1 VPIGITDEHQALSES
16 LRDWA
21 KGLGGIALARVAEG
35 TAAADFDDVWRGV
48 REYGVAGIAA
58 PEPKGGGGM
67 LLDAAVALEACAH
80 ELLPGPLLGSAVA
93 AYHAGAAGLDDL
105 VDAIVAGGC
114 GIALDPVLA
123 LGDRLAGTVPVVY
136 DGGGAAHLLLG
147 ARGVDSEERWFFLAA
162 EQADV
167 RPQVGPD
174 LTRRVAEVRVDV
186 DAGEAV
192 EVPGL
197 RSGAVRRTALT
208 LAAAEA
214 SGIAQWCLTTAV
226 EYAKVREQFGAPIGS
241 FQAIKHLCA
250 QMLETAEAVAASAWD
265 AAASAETA
273 LSEPDDA
280 SQWDFAAEVAGVT
293 ALDGAVRAA
302 QDCIQVL
309 GGIGFTFEHDA
320 HLYLRRAV
328 ALRSLLGGG
337 DAHAVALAGHAV
349 AGVRRSVRVDLDGKD
364 EAVRPRVREAVAAI
378 AALPETERRD
388 ALVDA
393 ALLAPHW
400 PAPYGLGAGPV
411 EQLVIDEELAAAGVA
426 RPDIKIAGWAV
437 PTILKHGTDAQR
449 ARFVEPSLR
458 GEITWCQLFSEPG
471 AGSDLASLA
480 TRAERVDPST
490 SSGHRGGWRLTGQKV
505 WTSLAADADWAICLA
520 RTNPD
525 VPKHKG
531 ISYFLVDMGS
541 EGIDVRPL
549 RELTGDALFN
559 EVFLD
564 GVFVPDE
571 LVVGEV
577 DGGWRLA
584 RTTLANERV
593 AMASTNLGGSVERAV
608 ALAGGRGEADLARVG
623 HAVALSTVCALLGVR
638 STLKALAG
646 RGPGA
651 ESSVAKL
658 LTVRNRQDASELVV
672 DLLGPLALTDDP
684 QVREDLHQSQLTRC
698 LSIAGGTTQVLRN
711 VAAEQLLG
719 LPR

>member
-1 VPIGITDEHQALSES
+1 
-16 LRDWA
+16 
-21 KGLGGIALARVAEG
+21 
-35 TAAADFDDVWRGV
+35 
-48 REYGVAGIAA
+48 
-58 PEPKGGGGM
+58 M
-67 LLDAAVALEACAH
+67 
-80 ELLPGPLLGSAVA
+80 
-93 AYHAGAAGLDDL
+93 
-105 VDAIVAGGC
+105 
-114 GIALDPVLA
+114 
-123 LGDRLAGTVPVVY
+123 
-136 DGGGAAHLLLG
+136 
-147 ARGVDSEERWFFLAA
+147 
-162 EQADV
+162 
-167 RPQVGPD
+167 
-174 LTRRVAEVRVDV
+174 
-186 DAGEAV
+186 
-192 EVPGL
+192 
-197 RSGAVRRTALT
+197 
-208 LAAAEA
+208 AAAEA

-250 QMLETAEAVAASAWD
+250 QMLETAEAVAAAAWD
-265 AAASAETA
+265 AGASAEGG
-273 LSEPDDA
+273 DVD
-280 SQWDFAAEVAGVT
+280 QWAFAAEVAGVI

-328 ALRSLLGGG
+328 ALRSLLGSG

-349 AGVRRSVRVDLDGKD
+349 AGTRRSVRVDLDGKD
-364 EAVRPRVREAVAAI
+364 EAIRPRVQGVVASI
-378 AALPETERRD
+378 AALPEAELRD

-411 EQLVIDEELAAAGVA
+411 EQLVIDEELATAGVS

-449 ARFVEPSLR
+449 ERFVDASLR
-458 GEITWCQLFSEPG
+458 GEIVWCQLFSEPG

-480 TRAERVDPST
+480 TRAERVD
-490 SSGHRGGWRLTGQKV
+490 GGWRLTGQKV

-525 VPKHKG
+525 APKHKG
-531 ISYFLVDMGS
+531 ITYFLVDMRS

-564 GVFVPDE
+564 GVYVPDE
-571 LVVGEV
+571 LVVGDV

-608 ALAGGRGEADLARVG
+608 ALAEGRGEADLARVG

-711 VAAEQLLG
+711 VAAEQILG

>member
-1 VPIGITDEHQALSES
+1 MPIGITDEHQALSES

-21 KGLGGIALARVAEG
+21 KGLGGIAIARAAEG
-35 TAAADFDDVWRGV
+35 TASADFDEVRRGV
-48 REYGVAGIAA
+48 EEYGVAGIAA
-58 PEPKGGGGM
+58 SEPNGGGGT
-67 LLDAAVALEACAH
+67 LLDASVALEACAH
-80 ELLPGPLLGSAVA
+80 ELLPGPLLGSTVA
-93 AYHAGAAGLDDL
+93 AFLAGAAGLGD
-105 VDAIVAGGC
+105 VVGAVTASGC
-114 GIALDPVLA
+114 GIALDPVLE
-123 LGDRLAGTVPVVY
+123 LGDRLQGTVPVAY
-136 DGGGAAHLLLG
+136 DGGGAAQLLLG
-147 ARGVDSEERWFFLAA
+147 ARGANGEEHWFFLTA

-174 LTRRVAEVRVDV
+174 LTRRIAEVRVDIDV
-186 DAGEAV
+186 SEAV

-197 RSGAVRRTALT
+197 RGEAVRRTALT

-250 QMLETAEAVAASAWD
+250 QMLETAEAVAAAAWD
-265 AAASAETA
+265 AAASAEGG
-273 LSEPDDA
+273 DVD
-280 SQWDFAAEVAGVT
+280 QWAFAAEVAGVA

-337 DAHAVALAGHAV
+337 DAHAVALAEHAV
-349 AGVRRSVRVDLDGKD
+349 AGIRRSVRVDLDGKD
-364 EAVRPRVREAVAAI
+364 DVIRPRAQEAVAAI
-378 AALPETERRD
+378 AALPEAERRD

-411 EQLVIDEELAAAGVA
+411 EQLVIDEELAAAGVS

-449 ARFVEPSLR
+449 ERFVEASLR
-458 GEITWCQLFSEPG
+458 GRIFWCQLFSEPG

-480 TRAERVDPST
+480 TRAERVE
-490 SSGHRGGWRLTGQKV
+490 GGWRLTGQKV

-531 ISYFLVDMGS
+531 ITYFLVDMRS

-564 GVFVPDE
+564 GVFVPDD

-608 ALAGGRGEADLARVG
+608 VLAGGRGGADLARVG
-623 HAVALSTVCALLGVR
+623 HAVALSTVCSLLGVR

-711 VAAEQLLG
+711 VAAEQILG

>member
-1 VPIGITDEHQALSES
+1 MPIGITDEHQALSES

-21 KGLGGIALARVAEG
+21 KGLGGTALARAAEG
-35 TAAADFDDVWRGV
+35 EPAASFVDAWRGV
-48 REYGVAGIAA
+48 EEYGVAGIAA
-58 PEPKGGGGM
+58 PEPSGGGGT
-67 LLDAAVALEACAH
+67 LLDAAVAVEACAH
-80 ELLPGPLLGSAVA
+80 ELLPGPLLGSTVA
-93 AYHAGAAGLDDL
+93 AYHAGAAGL
-105 VDAIVAGGC
+105 VDIVEAVSGGGC
-114 GIALDPVLA
+114 GIALEPA
-123 LGDRLAGTVPVVY
+123 LEAGDRLVGVVPVVY
-136 DGGGAAHLLLG
+136 DAGGAAQLLLG
-147 ARGVDSEERWFFLAA
+147 ARTTEGAERWFFVRAD
-162 EQADV
+162 QAGV
-167 RPQVGPD
+167 RLQAGPD
-174 LTRRVAEVRVDV
+174 LTRRVAEVRVDIAV
-186 DAGEAV
+186 GDAV

-197 RSGAVRRTALT
+197 SEGSLRRTTMT

-214 SGIAQWCLTTAV
+214 SGIAQWSLSTAV

-250 QMLETAEAVAASAWD
+250 QMLETTEAIAAVAWD
-265 AAASAETA
+265 AACAADDGDTTQWA
-273 LSEPDDA
+273 L
-280 SQWDFAAEVAGVT
+280 AAGVAGVT
-293 ALDGAVRAA
+293 ALDGAVSVA

-337 DAHAVALAGHAV
+337 DAHAAELARQAV
-349 AGVRRSVRVDLDGKD
+349 AGSRRTVRVDLDGED
-364 EAVRPRVREAVAAI
+364 EAVRPGVRETVSTI
-378 AALPETERRD
+378 AALPEADRRS
-388 ALVDA
+388 ALVDSRY
-393 ALLAPHW
+393 LAPHW
-400 PAPYGLGAGPV
+400 PAPHGLGAGPV
-411 EQLVIDEELAAAGVA
+411 EQLVIDEELAAAGVV

-437 PTILKHGTDAQR
+437 PTILNHGTDAQR
-449 ARFVEPSLR
+449 ERFVDASLR
-458 GEITWCQLFSEPG
+458 GEIIWCQLFSEPG

-480 TRAERVDPST
+480 TRAERVE
-490 SSGHRGGWRLTGQKV
+490 GGWRLTGQKV
-505 WTSLAADADWAICLA
+505 WTSLAADADWAIALA
-520 RTNPD
+520 RTTPLD
-525 VPKHKG
+525 ESEGKG
-531 ISYFLVDMGS
+531 AKQRGITYFLLDMRS

-549 RELTGDALFN
+549 REMTGDALFN

-564 GVFVPDE
+564 GVFVADD

-577 DGGWRLA
+577 GGGWRLA

-593 AMASTNLGGSVERAV
+593 AMASTNLEGSVERALELV
-608 ALAGGRGEADLARVG
+608 AGRGESDHGRVG
-623 HAVALSTVCALLGVR
+623 RAVALSTVCALLGVR

-684 QVREDLHQSQLTRC
+684 QVRADVHQSQLTRC

-711 VAAEQLLG
+711 VAAERILG

>member
-1 VPIGITDEHQALSES
+1 MPIGITDEHQALSES
-16 LRDWA
+16 LCDWA
-21 KGLGGIALARVAEG
+21 KGLGGIALARAAEG
-35 TAAADFDDVWRGV
+35 VASAGFDEVWRGV
-48 REYGVAGIAA
+48 EEYGVAGIAA
-58 PEPKGGGGM
+58 PEPNGGGGI

-80 ELLPGPLLGSAVA
+80 ELLPGPLLGSTVA
-93 AYHAGAAGLDDL
+93 AFHAGAAGLDD
-105 VDAIVAGGC
+105 VVGAVTAGGC
-114 GIALDPVLA
+114 GIALDPVLE
-123 LGDRLAGTVPVVY
+123 LGERLRGTVPVVY
-136 DGGGAAHLLLG
+136 DGGGAARLLLG
-147 ARGVDSEERWFFLAA
+147 ARGADGVEHWFFLAA
-162 EQADV
+162 EQVDV

-197 RSGAVRRTALT
+197 RGEAVRRTALT

-214 SGIAQWCLTTAV
+214 AGIARWCLTTAV

-250 QMLETAEAVAASAWD
+250 QMLETAEAVAATAWD
-265 AAASAETA
+265 AAASA
-273 LSEPDDA
+273 DDA
-280 SQWDFAAEVAGVT
+280 DADQWAFAAEVAGVT
-293 ALDGAVRAA
+293 AIDGAVRAA

-337 DAHAVALAGHAV
+337 DAHAVALAGQAV
-349 AGVRRSVRVDLDGKD
+349 AGTRRAVRVDLDGKD
-364 EAVRPRVREAVAAI
+364 DAVRPRVRETVATI
-378 AALPETERRD
+378 AALPEAERRD

-393 ALLAPHW
+393 AFLAPHW

-411 EQLVIDEELAAAGVA
+411 EQLVIDEELAAAGVS

-437 PTILKHGTDAQR
+437 PTILEYGTDAQR
-449 ARFVEPSLR
+449 ERFVDASLR
-458 GEITWCQLFSEPG
+458 GRIVWCQLFSEPG

-480 TRAERVDPST
+480 TRAERVE
-490 SSGHRGGWRLTGQKV
+490 GGWRLTGQKV

-531 ISYFLVDMGS
+531 ITYFLVDMRS

-564 GVFVPDE
+564 GVLVPDE
-571 LVVGEV
+571 LVVGDV

-608 ALAGGRGEADLARVG
+608 ELAAGRGEADLARVG
-623 HAVALSTVCALLGVR
+623 HAVALSTVCSLLGVR

-711 VAAEQLLG
+711 VAAEQILG

>member
-1 VPIGITDEHQALSES
+1 MPIGITDEHQALSES

-21 KGLGGIALARVAEG
+21 KGLGGIELARVAEG
-35 TAAADFDDVWRGV
+35 AASAGFDDVWRGV

-58 PEPKGGGGM
+58 PEPNGGGGT

-93 AYHAGAAGLDDL
+93 ASHAGAAGLDDI
-105 VDAIVAGGC
+105 VDAVVAGGC
-114 GIALDPVLA
+114 GIALDPVLE

-147 ARGVDSEERWFFLAA
+147 ARGADGEERWFFVAA
-162 EQADV
+162 EQVDV

-174 LTRRVAEVRVDV
+174 LTRRVAEVRVDI

-197 RSGAVRRTALT
+197 RSEAVRRRALT

-250 QMLETAEAVAASAWD
+250 QMLETAEAVAATAWD

-273 LSEPDDA
+273 LSEPGDT

-349 AGVRRSVRVDLDGKD
+349 AGIRRSVRVDLDGKD
-364 EAVRPRVREAVAAI
+364 EEVRPRVREAVAAI
-378 AALPETERRD
+378 AALPEASRRD

-393 ALLAPHW
+393 AYLAPHW

-411 EQLVIDEELAAAGVA
+411 EQLVIEEELAAAGVA

-437 PTILKHGTDAQR
+437 PTILEHGTDAQR

-571 LVVGEV
+571 LVVGDV

-608 ALAGGRGEADLARVG
+608 ALAVDRGEAELARIG
-623 HAVALSTVCALLGVR
+623 HAVALSSVCALLGVR

-646 RGPGA
+646 HGPGA

-711 VAAEQLLG
+711 VAAEHLLG

>member
-1 VPIGITDEHQALSES
+1 MPIGITDEHHALSES

-21 KGLGGIALARVAEG
+21 KGLGGIELARAAEG
-35 TAAADFDDVWRGV
+35 AASAGFDDLWRGV
-48 REYGVAGIAA
+48 REYGVAGIPA
-58 PEPKGGGGM
+58 PAPNGGGGT

-93 AYHAGAAGLDDL
+93 AYHAGAAGLDDT
-105 VDAIVAGGC
+105 VDAVVAGGC
-114 GIALDPVLA
+114 GIALEPVLE

-147 ARGVDSEERWFFLAA
+147 ARGADGEERWFFLAA
-162 EQADV
+162 EQVDV

-174 LTRRVAEVRVDV
+174 LTRRVAEVRVDI

-197 RSGAVRRTALT
+197 RSEAVRRTALT

-250 QMLETAEAVAASAWD
+250 QMLETAEAVAATAWD
-265 AAASAETA
+265 AAASAEGG
-273 LSEPDDA
+273 DA
-280 SQWDFAAEVAGVT
+280 DQWVFAAEVAGVT

-337 DAHAVALAGHAV
+337 DAHAVALARHAV
-349 AGVRRSVRVDLDGKD
+349 AGIRRSVRVELDGKD
-364 EAVRPRVREAVAAI
+364 EGVRPRVREAVAAI
-378 AALPETERRD
+378 AALPEASRRD

-393 ALLAPHW
+393 AYLAPHW

-411 EQLVIDEELAAAGVA
+411 EQLVIEEELAAAGVT

-449 ARFVEPSLR
+449 ERFVEPSLR

-480 TRAERVDPST
+480 TRAERVE
-490 SSGHRGGWRLTGQKV
+490 GGWRLTGQKV

-520 RTNPD
+520 RTTALEEA
-525 VPKHKG
+525 KRQGAKQHG
-531 ISYFLVDMGS
+531 ITYFLVDMRS

-571 LVVGEV
+571 LVVGDV
-577 DGGWRLA
+577 DSGWRLA

-593 AMASTNLGGSVERAV
+593 AMASTNLGGRVERAV
-608 ALAGGRGEADLARVG
+608 ALAPGRGEADLARIG
-623 HAVALSTVCALLGVR
+623 HAVALSSVCALLGVR

-684 QVREDLHQSQLTRC
+684 QVRRDLHESQLTRC

-711 VAAEQLLG
+711 VTAEQLLG

>member
-1 VPIGITDEHQALSES
+1 MPIGITDEHQALRES
-16 LRDWA
+16 LCDWA
-21 KGLGGIALARVAEG
+21 KGLGGIALARAEEG
-35 TAAADFDDVWRGV
+35 TTSAGFDEVWRGV
-48 REYGVAGIAA
+48 EEYGVAGIAA
-58 PEPKGGGGM
+58 PEPNGGGGT

-93 AYHAGAAGLDDL
+93 TFHAGAAGLDDL
-105 VDAIVAGGC
+105 VDAVTAGGC
-114 GIALDPVLA
+114 GIALDPVLS
-123 LGDRLAGTVPVVY
+123 LDDRLRGTVPVVY
-136 DGGGAAHLLLG
+136 DGGGAAQVLLG
-147 ARGVDSEERWFFLAA
+147 ARGADGEERWFFLAA
-162 EQADV
+162 EQVDV

-174 LTRRVAEVRVDV
+174 LTRRVAEVRVDI
-186 DAGEAV
+186 DAYDAV

-197 RSGAVRRTALT
+197 HAESVRRTALT

-250 QMLETAEAVAASAWD
+250 QMLETAEAVAAAAWD
-265 AAASAETA
+265 AAASAEGG
-273 LSEPDDA
+273 DA
-280 SQWDFAAEVAGVT
+280 DQWGFAAEVAGVT

-349 AGVRRSVRVDLDGKD
+349 AGTRRLVRVDLDGKD
-364 EAVRPRVREAVAAI
+364 EAIRPRVQELVASI
-378 AALPETERRD
+378 AALPEAERRG

-400 PAPYGLGAGPV
+400 PAPYGRGAGPV
-411 EQLVIDEELAAAGVA
+411 EQLVIDQELAAAGVS

-449 ARFVEPSLR
+449 ERFVDASLR
-458 GEITWCQLFSEPG
+458 GRIIWCQLFSEPG

-480 TRAERVDPST
+480 TRAERVD
-490 SSGHRGGWRLTGQKV
+490 GGWRLTGQKV
-505 WTSLAADADWAICLA
+505 WTSLAAEADWAICLA

-531 ISYFLVDMGS
+531 ITYFLVDMRS

-608 ALAGGRGEADLARVG
+608 ALADGRGEADLARVG
-623 HAVALSTVCALLGVR
+623 RAVALSTVCALLGVR

-711 VAAEQLLG
+711 VAAEQILG

>member
-1 VPIGITDEHQALSES
+1 MPIGITDEHQVLSES

-21 KGLGGIALARVAEG
+21 KGLGGIAIARAAEG
-35 TAAADFDDVWRGV
+35 TASADFDEVWRGV
-48 REYGVAGIAA
+48 EVYGVAGIAA
-58 PEPKGGGGM
+58 PEPNGGGGT

-80 ELLPGPLLGSAVA
+80 ELLPGPLLGSTVA
-93 AYHAGAAGLDDL
+93 AFHAGAAGLGD
-105 VDAIVAGGC
+105 VVAAVTAGGC
-114 GIALDPVLA
+114 GIALGPDLE
-123 LGDRLAGTVPVVY
+123 LGDRLRGTVPVVY
-136 DGGGAAHLLLG
+136 DGGGADRLLLG
-147 ARGVDSEERWFFLAA
+147 ARGADGEERWFFLAA

-167 RPQVGPD
+167 RPQAGPD
-174 LTRRVAEVRVDV
+174 LTRRVAEVRVDI
-186 DAGEAV
+186 DAREAV
-192 EVPGL
+192 EVAGL
-197 RSGAVRRTALT
+197 RAEAVRRTALT

-250 QMLETAEAVAASAWD
+250 QMLETAEAVAAAAWD
-265 AAASAETA
+265 AAASAEGDV
-273 LSEPDDA
+273 E
-280 SQWDFAAEVAGVT
+280 QWAFAAEVAGVT

-337 DAHAVALAGHAV
+337 DAHAVALAEHAV
-349 AGVRRSVRVDLDGKD
+349 AGIRRSVRVDLDGKD
-364 EAVRPRVREAVAAI
+364 DAIRPRVREAVAAI
-378 AALPETERRD
+378 AALPEAERRD

-411 EQLVIDEELAAAGVA
+411 EQLVIDEELAAAGVS

-449 ARFVEPSLR
+449 EQFVEASLR
-458 GEITWCQLFSEPG
+458 GRIVWCQLFSEPG

-480 TRAERVDPST
+480 TRAERVE
-490 SSGHRGGWRLTGQKV
+490 GGWRLTGQKV
-505 WTSLAADADWAICLA
+505 WTSLAAEADWAICLA

-531 ISYFLVDMGS
+531 ITYFLVDMRS

-608 ALAGGRGEADLARVG
+608 VLAGGRGEADLARVG

-711 VAAEQLLG
+711 VAAEHLLG

>member
-1 VPIGITDEHQALSES
+1 MPIGITDEHQALSES

-21 KGLGGIALARVAEG
+21 KGLGGIALARAAEG
-35 TAAADFDDVWRGV
+35 DASAAFEEVWRGV
-48 REYGVAGIAA
+48 EEYGVAAIAA
-58 PEPKGGGGM
+58 PEPAGGGGT

-93 AYHAGAAGLDDL
+93 AYHAGASGLGDL
-105 VDAIVAGGC
+105 VETIAAGGC
-114 GIALDPVLA
+114 GIGLDPVLEV
-123 LGDRLAGTVPVVY
+123 GDRLRGTVRVAY
-136 DGGGAAHLLLG
+136 DGGGAAQLLLG
-147 ARGVDSEERWFFLAA
+147 ARGAEGEERWFLLAA
-162 EQADV
+162 EHADV
-167 RPQVGPD
+167 RPQAGPD
-174 LTRRVAEVRVDV
+174 LTRRVAEVQVDV
-186 DAGEAV
+186 DAGTAV

-197 RSGAVRRTALT
+197 SGTAVRRTALT

-250 QMLETAEAVAASAWD
+250 QMLETAEAVAATAWD
-265 AAASAETA
+265 AASAA
-273 LSEPDDA
+273 ADD
-280 SQWDFAAEVAGVT
+280 SDQWSFAAEVAGAT

-328 ALRSLLGGG
+328 ALRSLLDSG
-337 DAHAVALAGHAV
+337 DAHAAALSRLAV
-349 AGVRRSVRVDLDGKD
+349 DGVRRSVRVGLDGKD
-364 EAVRPRVREAVAAI
+364 EEVRPRVREAVAAV
-378 AALPETERRD
+378 AARPEPERRD
-388 ALVDA
+388 ALVDT

-411 EQLVIDEELAAAGVA
+411 EQLVIDEELAAAGIT

-449 ARFVEPSLR
+449 ERFVEPSLR
-458 GEITWCQLFSEPG
+458 GEIVWCQLFSEPG

-480 TRAERVDPST
+480 TRAERVD
-490 SSGHRGGWRLTGQKV
+490 GGWRLTGQKV
-505 WTSLAADADWAICLA
+505 WTSLAAEADWAICLA

-525 VPKHKG
+525 VAKHKG
-531 ISYFLVDMGS
+531 ISYFLVDMRS

-608 ALAGGRGEADLARVG
+608 SLVGGRSEADLARVG
-623 HAVALSTVCALLGVR
+623 HAVALSTVCSLLGVR

-672 DLLGPLALTDDP
+672 DLLGALALTDDP
-684 QVREDLHQSQLTRC
+684 QVREDLHESQLTRC

-711 VAAEQLLG
+711 VAAERILG

>member
-1 VPIGITDEHQALSES
+1 MPIGITDEHQALSES

-21 KGLGGIALARVAEG
+21 KGLGGIAIARAAEG
-35 TAAADFDDVWRGV
+35 TASADFDEVWRGV
-48 REYGVAGIAA
+48 EEYGVAAIAA
-58 PEPKGGGGM
+58 PEPNGGGGT

-80 ELLPGPLLGSAVA
+80 ELLPGPLLGSTVA
-93 AYHAGAAGLDDL
+93 AFHAGAAGPGD
-105 VDAIVAGGC
+105 VVGAVTAGGC
-114 GIALDPVLA
+114 GIALDPVLE
-123 LGDRLAGTVPVVY
+123 LGDRLRGTVPVVY
-136 DGGGAAHLLLG
+136 DGGGAAQLLLG
-147 ARGVDSEERWFFLAA
+147 ACGADGEERWFFLAA
-162 EQADV
+162 EQVDV

-174 LTRRVAEVRVDV
+174 LTRRIAEVRVDV
-186 DAGEAV
+186 DVSEAV

-197 RSGAVRRTALT
+197 HGEAVRRTALT

-265 AAASAETA
+265 AAASAEGG
-273 LSEPDDA
+273 DVD
-280 SQWDFAAEVAGVT
+280 QWAFAAEVAGVT

-337 DAHAVALAGHAV
+337 DAHAVALAEHAV
-349 AGVRRSVRVDLDGKD
+349 AGLRRSVRVDLDGKD
-364 EAVRPRVREAVAAI
+364 AAIRPRVQELVAAI
-378 AALPETERRD
+378 AALPEAERRD

-400 PAPYGLGAGPV
+400 PAPYGRGAGPV
-411 EQLVIDEELAAAGVA
+411 EQLVIDQELAAAGVS

-449 ARFVEPSLR
+449 ERFVDASLR
-458 GEITWCQLFSEPG
+458 GEIVWCQLFSEPG

-480 TRAERVDPST
+480 TRAERVD
-490 SSGHRGGWRLTGQKV
+490 GGWRLTGQKV

-531 ISYFLVDMGS
+531 ITYFLVDMRS

-564 GVFVPDE
+564 GVSVPDE

-711 VAAEQLLG
+711 VAAEQILG